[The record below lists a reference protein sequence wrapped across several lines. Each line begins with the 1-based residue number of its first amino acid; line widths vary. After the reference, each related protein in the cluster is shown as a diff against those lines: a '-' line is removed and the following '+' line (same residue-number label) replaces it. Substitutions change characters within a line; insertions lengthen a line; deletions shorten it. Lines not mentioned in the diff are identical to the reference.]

1 MIVKPQPWTSLP
13 APNAEQDGSATA
25 LPAEGRGRGFSLTSH
40 SFTLNTKLFNLDVS
54 WKRLEVESS
63 DQSKSIARPDR
74 AAPTQAQANKTQAEP
89 PSFSEVLK
97 RQQLASLLMDAAS
110 PPPGD
115 LETIQDGMD
124 RPTFTG
130 SAHRAYQKVSHNGP
144 LGGDRFYKA

>member
-1 MIVKPQPWTSLP
+1 MLVKPQPWTSLP
-13 APNAEQDGSATA
+13 APSADRDGSVAA
-25 LPAEGRGRGFSLTSH
+25 LPAEERGRGFSLTSH

-54 WKRLEVESS
+54 WKRLEVESG

-74 AAPTQAQANKTQAEP
+74 ATPTQAQANKTQAEA

-97 RQQLASLLMDAAS
+97 RQQLASLLMDTAS

-115 LETIQDGMD
+115 LETIQDGLN
-124 RPTFTG
+124 RPSFAS
-130 SAHRAYQKVSHNGP
+130 SAHRAYQQVSHNGP